1 MPSQH
6 DSREQ
11 ATGRIVLFP
20 TPTSLG
26 KGKSRR
32 DVDQTDVHKAE
43 IDDLRKYERGT
54 EPDDYS
60 RRMVINAAAFAFI
73 VVLTLAGI
81 WLAEQFALLQKNQ
94 DCAVSGRK
102 NCTDID
108 ALIR

>member
-1 MPSQH
+1 MASQH
-6 DSREQ
+6 DRREQ
-11 ATGRIVLFP
+11 AAGRIVLFP
-20 TPTSLG
+20 TPTSQG

-32 DVDQTDVHKAE
+32 DVDQTDVHKPE

-54 EPDDYS
+54 EPDDYR
-60 RRMVINAAAFAFI
+60 RRMIINAAAFAFI

-94 DCAVSGRK
+94 DCVVSGRK
-102 NCTDID
+102 HCTDVD

>member
-1 MPSQH
+1 MTSQH
-6 DSREQ
+6 DTRAQ
-11 ATGRIVLFP
+11 VTGRIVLFP

-43 IDDLRKYERGT
+43 IGDLRKYERGT
-54 EPDDYS
+54 EPDDYR
-60 RRMVINAAAFAFI
+60 RRMIINAAAFAFI
-73 VVLTLAGI
+73 VVLTLAGV
-81 WLAEQFALLQKNQ
+81 WLAEQFALLQRNQ
-94 DCAVSGRK
+94 DCVFSGRK

>member
-6 DSREQ
+6 ETQ
-11 ATGRIVLFP
+11 KQETGRIVLFP
-20 TPTSLG
+20 TRISQSEG
-26 KGKSRR
+26 KPRKEVG
-32 DVDQTDVHKAE
+32 QTDVHKAE

-54 EPDDYS
+54 EADDYG
-60 RRMVINAAAFAFI
+60 RRMIINAAAFAFI

-94 DCAVSGRK
+94 DCAFSGRK
-102 NCTDID
+102 NCSEID